1 MRTDVQKQIVSQLL
15 SQKKYDGIREYLQV
29 MFGQNDV
36 VFESYDG
43 LRPRLFKDEDEHIV
57 MLLPNDMDTVMEG
70 AVVDSIKDG
79 TIFDDAN
86 VVNNTAKYIRMTT
99 LPYNGLMNKNIDEP
113 KALVSAV
120 GSVVGTMNDE
130 GRFGSEDSDLENG
143 VNAMRD
149 LMDHSNDEPG
159 APIKLVA
166 NYIDL
171 KKNGEIPR
179 SYRRSLA
186 KIGDEVKDIDSVDI
200 DDTIGPDDYREL
212 KLTDECGSACAPV
225 EEDAENISNDED
237 CGDDE
242 ETDVKEIK
250 EDAGNIAGEDDDK
263 VKSIKEEDDVTD
275 GTDTNATSDTSTSST
290 TTDTSATSASSDTT
304 PEEVESSYS
313 NNGTD
318 NADVQQEGF
327 LTKKPKRLKP
337 IPRDTIAYITVELN
351 AIKDSN
357 DQAMLAGYTCSKLEL
372 VDFYLNCIDTQDDRY
387 IVPHTRQYLVQ
398 MQNELNALLIKI
410 LQVRPMNKMDR
421 IWKPGVTLPDNV
433 WR

>member
-225 EEDAENISNDED
+225 EEDAGDISSDED
-237 CGDDE
+237 CGD
-242 ETDVKEIK
+242 
-250 EDAGNIAGEDDDK
+250 DDDK

-290 TTDTSATSASSDTT
+290 TTDTSATSDTT

-351 AIKDSN
+351 AIRDDN
-357 DQAMLAGYTCSKLEL
+357 DQVMLAGYTCSKLEL

-387 IVPHTRQYLVQ
+387 IVPHSRQYLVQ
-398 MQNELNALLIKI
+398 MQNELNALLTKI
-410 LQVRPMNKMDR
+410 LQVRPMNKMNR

>member
-1 MRTDVQKQIVSQLL
+1 MRTDVQREIVSQLL

-149 LMDHSNDEPG
+149 LMDHSNDEKG

-179 SYRRSLA
+179 SYRMSLA

-212 KLTDECGSACAPV
+212 KLTDECGSTCAPV
-225 EEDAENISNDED
+225 NEESSYDNNYKDDQSVEEDQ
-237 CGDDE
+237 GDKE
-242 ETDVKEIK
+242 ETDVKDIK
-250 EDAGNIAGEDDDK
+250 EADDMSGGSDAT
-263 VKSIKEEDDVTD
+263 TD
-275 GTDTNATSDTSTSST
+275 SASTTADSSSATDTTVAATASDTNSS
-290 TTDTSATSASSDTT
+290 TT

-313 NNGTD
+313 DNGTD
-318 NADVQQEGF
+318 NAEVQQEGF

-398 MQNELNALLIKI
+398 MQNELNVLLTKI

-421 IWKPGVTLPDNV
+421 IWKPGVTLPDNT